1 MFDLASYLPYLINRA
16 GARLADTFGA
26 EIEAHGI
33 TLPMW
38 RVIAALHHKSGQ
50 RVGELAEMTSI
61 EVSTLSRLLGS
72 MERKEL
78 VLRQRSRE
86 DARTV
91 LVELTEKGARLT
103 CQIIPRALLYQEMAL
118 KDFTPAEI
126 ETIKALLIR
135 IFKNINILSEHTASL
150 ERRRA

>member
-16 GARLADTFGA
+16 GARLADAFGT
-26 EIEAHGI
+26 EIEAHEI

-38 RVIAALHHKSGQ
+38 RVMAALHHKTGQ

-78 VLRQRSRE
+78 ARRRRSRE

-91 LVELTEKGARLT
+91 LVDLTERGARLT
-103 CQIIPRALLYQEMAL
+103 GEIIPRALHYQAMAL
-118 KDFTPAEI
+118 KDFSPAEI
-126 ETIKALLIR
+126 ETLRALLIR
-135 IFKNINILSEHTASL
+135 IFNNIDILAERTPHL